1 MSTIEIEGFLS
12 EETDQQAG
20 AIRSLTRDW
29 SYSDMRIKP
38 DLDDGVKVIY
48 VKLGELLEPIKGLKH
63 EPAD

>member
-1 MSTIEIEGFLS
+1 
-12 EETDQQAG
+12 
-20 AIRSLTRDW
+20 
-29 SYSDMRIKP
+29 MRIKP